1 MNATRIDDWIG
12 SSEGTDQPL
21 AGVRVLVRSD
31 LNVPL
36 NDGLIADDTRIR
48 ASAETL
54 RKLRQAGAKVVVC
67 SHLGRPRG
75 KSDPALSLAPVA
87 DALAQQLDCP
97 VSFSEDCVGPT
108 ARAKVA
114 ALEDGQ
120 VLLLENLRFH
130 QGETQNEPAFAAEL
144 AQLADHYVNDAFGT
158 ALRAHASTVGVVS
171 LVAQSAAGEL
181 LHQEVAQL
189 KAVLNP
195 NRPLLCFLGGAKV
208 SDKLGVLEALAE
220 RADALAIGGAMAYT
234 FASARGEATGT
245 SLVEPDRIE
254 AARAVEQAAAQN
266 GCRLLLPR
274 DHVVAQSMDS
284 KASTQVVT
292 EIPERWMGL
301 DIGPETAQDYAQEAQ
316 KAQTIFW
323 NGPMGVF
330 EIDAFAS
337 GTEHV
342 ASSVAESDAFSV
354 VGGGDSL
361 AAINRLK
368 LGSAISH
375 LSTGGGASLE
385 FVQGL
390 SLPGLAALER

>member
-1 MNATRIDDWIG
+1 MNAKKINDWIG
-12 SSEGTDQPL
+12 SSKDTTQPL
-21 AGVRVLVRSD
+21 AGVKVLVRSD

-36 NDGLIADDTRIR
+36 HDGLITDETRIR
-48 ASAETL
+48 ASADTL
-54 RKLRQAGAKVVVC
+54 RKLREAGARVIVC
-67 SHLGRPRG
+67 SHLGRPKG
-75 KSDPALSLAPVA
+75 KSDPSLSLAPVA
-87 DALAQQLDCP
+87 TALAKHLDSP

-108 ARAKVA
+108 AQAKVA

-144 AQLADHYVNDAFGT
+144 AHLADHYVNDAFGT
-158 ALRAHASTVGVVS
+158 AHRAHASTVGVVS

-181 LHQEVAQL
+181 LHHEVTQL
-189 KAVLNP
+189 EAVLNP
-195 NRPLLCFLGGAKV
+195 KRPLLCFLGGAKV

-234 FASARGEATGT
+234 FVSARGEATGR

-254 AARAVEQAAAQN
+254 AARAVEQAAARN
-266 GCRLLLPR
+266 GCRLLLPS
-274 DHVVAQSMDS
+274 DHVIAQSMDPQEP
-284 KASTQVVT
+284 TRVVE
-292 EIPERWMGL
+292 EIPEGWMGL
-301 DIGPETAQDYAQEAQ
+301 DIGPKTAQDYAQEAQ
-316 KAQTIFW
+316 EAQTIFW

-337 GTEHV
+337 GTENV
-342 ASSVAESDAFSV
+342 ARGVAQADAFSV

-390 SLPGLAALER
+390 TLPGLAALER

>member
-1 MNATRIDDWIG
+1 MDDWIR
-12 SSEGTDQPL
+12 SSKDTAQPL

-36 NDGLIADDTRIR
+36 KDGRIADDTRIR

-54 RKLRQAGAKVVVC
+54 RKLCQAGARVVVC
-67 SHLGRPRG
+67 SHLGRPKG
-75 KSDPALSLAPVA
+75 KTDPALSLGPITA
-87 DALAQQLDCP
+87 ALAQQLDTP

-108 ARAKVA
+108 AHSKVA

-130 QGETQNEPAFAAEL
+130 QGETENEPSFATEL
-144 AQLADHYVNDAFGT
+144 AHLADHYVNDAFGT
-158 ALRAHASTVGVVS
+158 AHRAHASTVGVVS
-171 LVAQSAAGEL
+171 RVAQSAAGEL
-181 LHQEVAQL
+181 LHHEVAQL
-189 KAVLNP
+189 EAVLNP
-195 NRPLLCFLGGAKV
+195 KRPLLCLLGGAKV

-234 FASARGEATGT
+234 FVSARGEGTGT

-254 AARAVEQAAAQN
+254 AARSVEKAAAES
-266 GCRLLLPR
+266 GCRLLLPQ
-274 DHVVAQSMDS
+274 DHVVAQSMDPQ
-284 KASTQVVT
+284 ATTQVV
-292 EIPERWMGL
+292 EQIPDGSMGL
-301 DIGPETAQDYAQEAQ
+301 DIGPKTAQDYAQEAQ

-330 EIDAFAS
+330 EIEAFAS
-337 GTEHV
+337 GTESV
-342 ASSVAESDAFSV
+342 ASGVAESAAFSV

-361 AAINRLK
+361 AAINRLS

-390 SLPGLAALER
+390 TLPGLAALER